1 MKPSIYLTTLESGSG
16 KSLVVLG
23 ILDYLIQQKARVGFF
38 RPVIDQ
44 KLERECDPDI
54 ALMRQYFKL
63 DQSYDE
69 SYAWHL
75 EEVNELAA
83 YGQQDEILARIISRY
98 KALEQRCDF
107 MVIEGTDFNHHFPM
121 FEFDLNGLVAREL
134 GAPVLFIANPLGRS
148 PRELTHLLQQSMAL
162 YQERSCQC
170 AGVMINRVPEESCES
185 YQAALQQVL
194 SDDGALITG
203 TIASAPF
210 LGAPSLDEIRQCL
223 DAQLMLGSD
232 HLEAGAIRTVVGGM
246 QFEHMLKGLM
256 AGDLLLLPLDRVDLL
271 AGLLLWDRCEQSVR
285 IAGIVLIGDP
295 EWESPVERLPW
306 LAEIRPSFSILR
318 FSGDVES
325 AQRKLSLLRPGLY
338 PEQTFR
344 IQMAI
349 DHFNRFVD
357 LQVLQARLGA
367 LPKRGLSTN
376 LFLYQLVQRAKSSIQ
391 HIVLPEGEEPRIQ
404 AAARLL
410 IERRLVKLTLL
421 GRVDVMAANFKA
433 LGLTLDPE
441 WISLIDPSQSEWLE
455 PFSERY
461 TALRAHKGMT
471 LVAAR
476 DRMLDVSYFGT
487 MMVHEGI
494 ANGMVSGSVHT
505 TQHTILPAFQ
515 FIKTQPGFSIVSSV
529 FFMCLADGVV
539 VYGDCAVNPCPNAEE
554 LAQIA
559 VSSADTARAFG
570 VEPNVALLSYS
581 SGQSGVGEEVE
592 RVREAVRLA
601 QALRPELNLD
611 GPIQYDA
618 AVDPEVAHLKM
629 PKSKVAGHANVLVF
643 PDLNTGN
650 NTYKAV
656 QRETG
661 AIAIGPILQGLRK
674 PVNDLSR
681 GCTVEDI
688 FHTVIMTAIQAQE
701 SESRS

>member
-1 MKPSIYLTTLESGSG
+1 MKPSIYLTTLETGSG

-23 ILDYLIQQKARVGFF
+23 ILDYLIQRKAKVGFF

-44 KLERECDPDI
+44 KHDGDLDPDI
-54 ALMRQYFKL
+54 ELMRRYFRL
-63 DQSYDE
+63 DQSHDE
-69 SYAWHL
+69 SYAWTIA
-75 EEVNELAA
+75 EVNELAA
-83 YGQQDEILARIISRY
+83 YGQQDEILARIIGRY

-134 GAPVLFIANPLGRS
+134 GAPVLFIAQPLGRT
-148 PRELTHLLQQSMAL
+148 PRELTHQLHQSIAL
-162 YQERSCQC
+162 YQERRCQC
-170 AGVMINRVPEESCES
+170 AGIMINRVPDDVMEPFEDALKQSFPEEG
-185 YQAALQQVL
+185 L
-194 SDDGALITG
+194 LIG
-203 TIASAPF
+203 TIAAAPF
-210 LGAPSLDEIRQCL
+210 LGAPSLNEIRQCL
-223 DAQLMLGSD
+223 NASVLLGEE

-246 QFEHMLKGLM
+246 QLEHLLKGLR

-271 AGLLLWDRCEQSVR
+271 VGLLLWDRSAQSVP
-285 IAGIVLIGDP
+285 ITGIVLIGQSD
-295 EWESPVERLPW
+295 WETPLERFAW
-306 LAEIRPSFSILR
+306 LAEVCPSFPVLR
-318 FSGDVES
+318 FCGDFEQ
-325 AQRKLSLLRPGLY
+325 AQSQLATLRPGLY
-338 PEQTFR
+338 PDQTFR
-344 IQMAI
+344 IRMAI
-349 DHFNRFVD
+349 DHFTRFVD
-357 LQVLQARLGA
+357 LEILQARLGA
-367 LPKRGLSTN
+367 LPKPGLSTN
-376 LFLYQLVQRAKSSIQ
+376 LFLYQLHQRAKRHIQ

-410 IERRLVKLTLL
+410 IERKLVRLTLL
-421 GRVDVMAANFKA
+421 GRIEVMAASFKSM
-433 LGLTLDPE
+433 GLTLDPE
-441 WISLIDPSQSEWLE
+441 WISLVDPSQSDWLE

-471 LVAAR
+471 MVAAR
-476 DRMLDVSYFGT
+476 DRMMDVSYFGT
-487 MMVHEGI
+487 MMVHEGR
-494 ANGMVSGSVHT
+494 ADGMVSGAIHT

-515 FIKTQPGFSIVSSV
+515 FIKTKPGFSIVSSV

-539 VYGDCAVNPCPNAEE
+539 VYGDCAVNPCPTAEE

-570 VEPNVALLSYS
+570 LDPNVALLSYS
-581 SGQSGVGEEVE
+581 SGQSGVGDEVE

-601 QALRPELNLD
+601 RILRPDLSLD

-618 AVDPEVAHLKM
+618 AVDPGVAHLKM
-629 PKSKVAGHANVLVF
+629 PDSSVAGHANVLVF

-681 GCTVEDI
+681 GCTVEDV
-688 FHTVIMTAIQAQE
+688 FHTVIMTAIQAQDTE
-701 SESRS
+701 SLA

>member
-1 MKPSIYLTTLESGSG
+1 
-16 KSLVVLG
+16 
-23 ILDYLIQQKARVGFF
+23 
-38 RPVIDQ
+38 
-44 KLERECDPDI
+44 
-54 ALMRQYFKL
+54 
-63 DQSYDE
+63 
-69 SYAWHL
+69 
-75 EEVNELAA
+75 
-83 YGQQDEILARIISRY
+83 
-98 KALEQRCDF
+98 
-107 MVIEGTDFNHHFPM
+107 
-121 FEFDLNGLVAREL
+121 
-134 GAPVLFIANPLGRS
+134 
-148 PRELTHLLQQSMAL
+148 
-162 YQERSCQC
+162 
-170 AGVMINRVPEESCES
+170 
-185 YQAALQQVL
+185 
-194 SDDGALITG
+194 
-203 TIASAPF
+203 
-210 LGAPSLDEIRQCL
+210 
-223 DAQLMLGSD
+223 MLGSD

-256 AGDLLLLPLDRVDLL
+256 AGDLLLIPLDRIDLL
-271 AGLLLWDRCEQSVR
+271 AGLLLWDRSEQSVR

-318 FSGDVES
+318 FSGDIES

-349 DHFNRFVD
+349 DHFNRYVD

-376 LFLYQLVQRAKSSIQ
+376 LFLYQLVQRAKSKLQ

-410 IERRLVKLTLL
+410 IERKLVKLTLL
-421 GRVDVMAANFKA
+421 GRVDVMAANLKA

-539 VYGDCAVNPCPNAEE
+539 VYGDCAVNPCPTAEE

-618 AVDPEVAHLKM
+618 AVDPEVAQLKM